1 MENDLQMKSKVL
13 TLEELLQYK
22 DEQEGY
28 IMKLEKQIARE
39 KRDLKL
45 IIGDI
50 EELNNKGK

>member
-50 EELNNKGK
+50 KELNNKGK